1 MLTSTEATWR
11 VLLQQDRQATTDKCP
26 QMTVVGYFTSTEER
40 IAREV
45 YATKTVPMLGLKRL
59 QFRPA
64 GAREFKTVLSEL
76 YGEREGLYGEPR

>member
-1 MLTSTEATWR
+1 MITNTEATWR
-11 VLLQQDRQATTDKCP
+11 VEIYQDRKGVDLRTR
-26 QMTVVGYFTSTEER
+26 MVLVGQFTSTEER

-45 YATKTVPMLGLKRL
+45 YATKTIPEWGLKRL

-64 GAREFKTVLSEL
+64 GSREFKTVLSEL

>member
-1 MLTSTEATWR
+1 MITNTEATWR
-11 VLLQQDRQATTDKCP
+11 VVIHQDRQKHPDECP
-26 QMTVVGYFTSTEER
+26 TLCLVGQFTSTDER